1 MTARPGWWPCLF
13 AVAVWGATFAATKQ
27 LLAALPPTEILLVR
41 FAVGYAALWALAPRR
56 LPWLGWR
63 AEARLALA
71 GALGIALYFHFENLA
86 LVHARAG
93 MVAVVVCVSP
103 LLTALFARAL
113 GRVAR
118 LGAGY
123 WGGFALAMGGVA
135 LTVAGGDAGALRGA
149 WLGAAFGLL
158 GALAWACYTL
168 LPLPTGADGLAV
180 TRRTFLWGL
189 LAMAP
194 LCLLDAGAWRA
205 APLVAWPNL
214 WRLLFLGVF
223 ASALSYA
230 AWNRA
235 VARLGGVRATLLLYL
250 IPVIGVLVAAAAL
263 GEPLDAPTLLGVA
276 LTLSGVALS
285 TLSTRR

>member
-135 LTVAGGDAGALRGA
+135 LTVAGEDAGALRGA

-205 APLVAWPNL
+205 APLAAWPNL